1 MFKYL
6 CQTKNKIIMSI
17 SDLYSSG
24 AHKRDLGHFSNIVKL
39 ALADDIITD
48 EELLLLD
55 RMARRLNI
63 SDSDFK
69 RVLIKP
75 EKYAMNPPV
84 GYEKRIERL
93 FNLTKMIFADSEV
106 TGDEAQVMRKVAIGL
121 GFPTD
126 NAEKVVDEAIHLAM
140 NDNDL
145 EDFTKAIKR
154 VNKD

>member
-1 MFKYL
+1 
-6 CQTKNKIIMSI
+6 MSI

-39 ALADDIITD
+39 ALADDIITN
-48 EELLLLD
+48 EEQRLLD
-55 RMARRLNI
+55 RMARRLDI
-63 SDSDFK
+63 SDQDYK
-69 RVLIKP
+69 TILKNP
-75 EKYAMNPPV
+75 TKYSMNPPV
-84 GYEKRIERL
+84 DYDRRIERL
-93 FNLTKMIFADSEV
+93 YNLTKMIFADSEV
-106 TGDEAQVMRKVAIGL
+106 TGDEAKVMRKVAVGL

>member
-1 MFKYL
+1 
-6 CQTKNKIIMSI
+6 MSI

-48 EELLLLD
+48 EEQRLLD
-55 RMARRLNI
+55 RMARRLDI
-63 SDSDFK
+63 SDQDYK
-69 RVLIKP
+69 TILKNP
-75 EKYAMNPPV
+75 TKYSMNPPV
-84 GYEKRIERL
+84 DYDRRIERL
-93 FNLTKMIFADSEV
+93 YNLTKMIFADSEV
-106 TGDEAQVMRKVAIGL
+106 TGDEAKVMRKVAVGL

-140 NDNDL
+140 NDNGL

>member
-1 MFKYL
+1 
-6 CQTKNKIIMSI
+6 MSI

-48 EELLLLD
+48 NEQRLLD
-55 RMARRLNI
+55 RMSRRLDI
-63 SDSDFK
+63 SEIDYK
-69 RVLIKP
+69 EILKNP
-75 EKYAMNPPV
+75 TKYSMNPPV
-84 GYEKRIERL
+84 SYDKRIERL
-93 FNLTKMIFADSEV
+93 YNLTKMIFADSEV

-145 EDFTKAIKR
+145 EDFTKAIKS
-154 VNKD
+154 VNKN

>member
-1 MFKYL
+1 
-6 CQTKNKIIMSI
+6 MSI

-24 AHKRDLGHFSNIVKL
+24 AKKRDLGHFSNIVKL

-55 RMARRLNI
+55 KMARRLNI

-69 RVLIKP
+69 RILIKP

-84 GYEKRIERL
+84 SYDKRIERL
-93 FNLTKMIFADSEV
+93 YNLTKMIFADNEV

-121 GFPTD
+121 GIPTD
-126 NAEKVVDEAIHLAM
+126 NAERVVDEM
-140 NDNDL
+140 
-145 EDFTKAIKR
+145 
-154 VNKD
+154 

>member
-1 MFKYL
+1 
-6 CQTKNKIIMSI
+6 MSI

-39 ALADDIITD
+39 ALADDIITK
-48 EELLLLD
+48 EEQRLLD
-55 RMARRLNI
+55 RMARRLDI
-63 SDSDFK
+63 SEADYK
-69 RVLIKP
+69 EILKNP
-75 EKYAMNPPV
+75 TKYSMNPPV
-84 GYEKRIERL
+84 DYDRRIERL

-106 TGDEAQVMRKVAIGL
+106 TGDEAKVMRKVAVGL

>member
-1 MFKYL
+1 
-6 CQTKNKIIMSI
+6 MSI

-48 EELLLLD
+48 EEQRLLD
-55 RMARRLNI
+55 RMSRRLDI
-63 SDSDFK
+63 SETDYK
-69 RVLIKP
+69 EIIKNP
-75 EKYAMNPPV
+75 TKYSMNPPV
-84 GYEKRIERL
+84 DYNERIERL
-93 FNLTKMIFADSEV
+93 YNLTKMIFADSEV
-106 TGDEAQVMRKVAIGL
+106 TGDEAKVMRKVAVGL

-154 VNKD
+154 VNKG